1 MLTHTQL
8 SALHRSHRG
17 ERLLS
22 VYVDGSAPDPAN
34 QRTWRLHVD
43 RAIKDLRT
51 WLDGSPREERERFEH
66 CVGVVEERLA
76 DFGPTV
82 EAPGWVAFIGPDG
95 IIDAQTV
102 PVPVTTQ
109 VVWSNGPCV
118 APYLRALSDARP
130 IIVAV
135 ADARKVDLYRCQ
147 FGRIDADETV
157 RAHRIPETASSE
169 SDTARQGGLHSGSR
183 GTTGHDAAQQ
193 SLLENRDRMLDDAAE
208 RAVAAARPNG
218 WILLGGIPR
227 VVAALDDVL
236 SKHAPIR
243 VARLDHLDVH
253 ASEAT
258 IAEAARACATE
269 IRETE
274 DQQCITEIA
283 GRAESGGLGT
293 LGDVATKNAL
303 KAESVHRLFL
313 TRRYLDEHAPDA
325 EDAVR
330 RAFDQNAAVEEVTG
344 CAAELLDAQGGIGA
358 ELRFHAPGTGDDGP
372 TQRIK
377 QTRAA
382 RPKHRHRAPT
392 E

>member
-1 MLTHTQL
+1 M
-8 SALHRSHRG
+8 
-17 ERLLS
+17 
-22 VYVDGSAPDPAN
+22 
-34 QRTWRLHVD
+34 
-43 RAIKDLRT
+43 
-51 WLDGSPREERERFEH
+51 
-66 CVGVVEERLA
+66 
-76 DFGPTV
+76 
-82 EAPGWVAFIGPDG
+82 
-95 IIDAQTV
+95 IDAQPV

-118 APYLRALSDARP
+118 APYLRVLSDARP

-157 RAHRIPETASSE
+157 RAHRIAEPVSSE
-169 SDTARQGGLHSGSR
+169 SASARQGFHSGAR
-183 GTTGHDAAQQ
+183 GLTGHDAAQQ
-193 SLLENRDRMLDDAAE
+193 SLLENRDRMLDDAADQ
-208 RAVAAARPNG
+208 AVAAARPNG

-253 ASEAT
+253 ASEAE
-258 IAEAARACATE
+258 IAEAARACATA
-269 IRETE
+269 IRESE
-274 DQQCITEIA
+274 EQQCIKEIID
-283 GRAESGGLGT
+283 RAESGGLGT

-303 KAESVHRLFL
+303 TAESVHRLFL

-325 EDAVR
+325 EAAVG
-330 RAFDQNAAVEEVTG
+330 RAFDQNAVVEEVTG
-344 CAAELLDAQGGIGA
+344 CAAELLDTQGGIGA
-358 ELRFHAPGTGDDGP
+358 ELRFHAPGTGADGP

-377 QTRAA
+377 QTRTA
-382 RPKHRHRAPT
+382 RPKNRHRAST